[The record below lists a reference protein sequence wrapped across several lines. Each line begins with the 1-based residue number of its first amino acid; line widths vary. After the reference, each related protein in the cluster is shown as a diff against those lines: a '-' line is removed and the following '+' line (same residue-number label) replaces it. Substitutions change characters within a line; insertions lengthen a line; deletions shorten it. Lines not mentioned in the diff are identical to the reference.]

1 MPLLVFFLYFLTRV
15 NKNMT
20 QYRKGGEKMS
30 EKWLIKQ
37 IEAKQ
42 EELKKLLLSKDFDFN
57 DQHVLKLSQELDQLI
72 LRYMQYKDKK

>member
-1 MPLLVFFLYFLTRV
+1 
-15 NKNMT
+15 
-20 QYRKGGEKMS
+20 MS